1 MKKKMMEVVIVA
13 VAATLGN
20 LLMGWDSSTIAA
32 GMTYIKKEF
41 ELDATLEG
49 LIVSMSF
56 ITGTIVT
63 IFSGTVSDLVGRRPM
78 LITSS
83 IMFFISGLI
92 MLWTPNVVIVLV
104 ARIVDGVAI
113 ALAVTL
119 TPLYISEVAPA
130 DIRGQL
136 NTLTQFAC
144 SGGMFLAYI
153 LVFSMSLNDS
163 PSWRLMLGVISIPAV
178 AYFLLAVFFL
188 PESPRWLVS
197 KGRILEAESVLK
209 RLRGIE
215 DVSGELALL
224 AEGLSPGGEATS
236 IEEYVVAPAS
246 DILVNQEAGKD
257 YIKLYGPNEGVAMVA
272 HPVNGQGSFASRS
285 MLSQHGSFGTLAGA
299 GLKDPIVTLFG
310 SLHENT
316 LPDSGGSRS
325 MLINNANSIFS
336 MGEPEFSPF
345 GTGDNLHAPLMSF
358 QGGAVEKDRA
368 YGSKDMLGMR
378 STSSLRSNS
387 SLVHGNA
394 VETPK
399 NTNIGGGWQL
409 VYKAADGA
417 GGGKREGL
425 QRVYL
430 HADPA
435 AVPPSQHVSFV
446 STSGYDIP
454 IDGGEAFQ
462 AAALVSHSVLGTQDL
477 LHMPEVAAK
486 GPNWR
491 ALLEP
496 GVKRALVVGI
506 GLQILQ
512 QAAGINGFLYYAPQ
526 ILEQAGVGALLSNLG
541 LSSSSASFLVN
552 IITTFCMLPCI
563 GLAIKLMDIAGRRSI
578 MLYTVPI
585 LIVCLLI
592 LVVKQFIQMNSVID
606 AAITAVSVIVYESV
620 FCMGLGV
627 IPNIICAEIFPTSV
641 RGICISLTSLT
652 YWGCTLIVTL
662 VFPYLL
668 QLLGLTGVFGLFVV
682 GCIISW
688 IFVYLKVPETKGM
701 PLEVIIEFFA
711 IGAKPGTDPAL
722 LGIKG

>member
-1 MKKKMMEVVIVA
+1 MMEVVIVA
-13 VAATLGN
+13 LAATLGN
-20 LLMGWDSSTIAA
+20 LLMGWDNSTVAA

-41 ELDATLEG
+41 VVDATIEG
-49 LIVSMSF
+49 IIVSMSF

-63 IFSGTVSDLVGRRPM
+63 IFSGAVSDMVGRRPM

-83 IMFFISGLI
+83 VMYFLSGLVMFFA
-92 MLWTPNVVIVLV
+92 PNVAVILV

-119 TPLYISEVAPA
+119 NPLYISEVAPA

-136 NTLTQFAC
+136 NTFTQFAC
-144 SGGMFLAYI
+144 SGGMFLAYVM
-153 LVFSMSLNDS
+153 VFFMSLTDS

-178 AYFLLAVFFL
+178 AYFLLTVFYL

-197 KGRILEAESVLK
+197 KGRLLEAEKVLK
-209 RLRGIE
+209 RLRGTD

-246 DILVNQEAGKD
+246 EILVNQEAGKD
-257 YIKLYGPNEGVAMVA
+257 YIKLYGPNEGVTMVA
-272 HPVNGQGSFASRS
+272 QPVNGQGSLISRS
-285 MLSQHGSFGTLAGA
+285 MLSQQGSFGGLSST
-299 GLKDPIVTLFG
+299 GLKDPIVNLFG
-310 SLHENT
+310 SLHESN
-316 LPDSGGSRS
+316 LPESGGSRS
-325 MLINNANSIFS
+325 MLIHNANSIFS
-336 MGEPEFSPF
+336 MGEPDSPF
-345 GTGDNLHAPLMSF
+345 GTNDNLHAPLMSF
-358 QGGAVEKDRA
+358 QGGAGERA
-368 YGSKDMLGMR
+368 HGSKDMLGMR

-387 SLVHGNA
+387 SLAHGNA

-409 VYKAADGA
+409 VYKSADGV

-430 HADPA
+430 HAEPT
-435 AVPPSQHVSFV
+435 AVSHSQHVSSFV

-454 IDGGEAFQ
+454 IDGGEAYQ
-462 AAALVSHSVLGTQDL
+462 AAALVSQSVLGTHDL
-477 LHMPEVAAK
+477 LHLPEVAAK
-486 GPNWR
+486 GSKWR

-526 ILEQAGVGALLSNLG
+526 ILEQAEIGALLSNLG
-541 LSSSSASFLVN
+541 LSSASASFLVT

-563 GLAIKLMDIAGRRSI
+563 ALAIRLMDISGRRSI
-578 MLYTVPI
+578 MLYTIPI
-585 LIVCLLI
+585 LIVCLLALI
-592 LVVKQFIQMNSVID
+592 IKQFLELNSVIN
-606 AAITAVSVIVYESV
+606 AAITCISVVVYESV
-620 FCMGLGV
+620 FCMGFGV

-652 YWGCTLIVTL
+652 FWGCTLIVTL
-662 VFPYLL
+662 VFPTLL
-668 QLLGLTGVFGLFVV
+668 QLLGPPGVFGLFVL

-688 IFVYLKVPETKGM
+688 TFVYLKVPETKGM

-711 IGAKPGTDPAL
+711 LGAKPGTDPAAI
-722 LGIKG
+722 GIK

>member
-1 MKKKMMEVVIVA
+1 MMEVVIVA

-32 GMTYIKKEF
+32 GMTYIKEEF
-41 ELDATLEG
+41 DLDATLEG

-56 ITGTIVT
+56 ITGTVVT
-63 IFSGTVSDLVGRRPM
+63 IFSGTVCDLVGRRPM

-83 IMFFISGLI
+83 VMFFLSGLI
-92 MLWTPNVVIVLV
+92 MLWTPNVIVVLL

-153 LVFSMSLNDS
+153 MVFSMSLADS

-178 AYFLLAVFFL
+178 AYFLLAVFYL

-197 KGRILEAESVLK
+197 KGRLHEAEKVLK
-209 RLRGIE
+209 RLRGAE

-236 IEEYVVAPAS
+236 IEEYMVAPANE
-246 DILVNQEAGKD
+246 ILVNQEAAKD

-272 HPVNGQGSFASRS
+272 QPVNGQGSFASRS
-285 MLSQHGSFGTLAGA
+285 MLSQQGSFGTLTGG
-299 GLKDPIVTLFG
+299 GLKDPIVNLFG

-316 LPDSGGSRS
+316 LPESGGSRS
-325 MLINNANSIFS
+325 MLIHNANSIFDTS
-336 MGEPEFSPF
+336 DNLHESSPF
-345 GTGDNLHAPLMSF
+345 GTSDNLHAPLMSF
-358 QGGAVEKDRA
+358 QGGAGEKDRA

-387 SLVHGNA
+387 SFFHGTA

-409 VYKAADGA
+409 VYKSADGA
-417 GGGKREGL
+417 VGGKREGL

-435 AVPPSQHVSFV
+435 AVSHSQHVSFV

-462 AAALVSHSVLGTQDL
+462 AAALVSQSVIGTHDL
-477 LHMPEVAAK
+477 LHLPEVAAK
-486 GPNWR
+486 GPKWR
-491 ALLEP
+491 GLLEP
-496 GVKRALVVGI
+496 GVKRALIVGI

-541 LSSSSASFLVN
+541 LSSASSSFLVN
-552 IITTFCMLPCI
+552 IVTTFCMLPCI
-563 GLAIKLMDIAGRRSI
+563 GLAIRLMDISGRRSI
-578 MLYTVPI
+578 MLYTIPI
-585 LIVCLLI
+585 LIVCLLV
-592 LVVKQFIQMNSVID
+592 LVIKQFFEIDSVLD
-606 AAITAVSVIVYESV
+606 AAISAVSVVVYESV

-627 IPNIICAEIFPTSV
+627 IPNIICAEIFPTNV

-662 VFPYLL
+662 IFPYLL
-668 QLLGLTGVFGLFVV
+668 QLLGLAGVFILFVV

-711 IGAKPGTDPAL
+711 IGAKPGTDPST
-722 LGIKG
+722 LGIKV

>member
-1 MKKKMMEVVIVA
+1 MMEVVIVA
-13 VAATLGN
+13 VSATLGN

-41 ELDATLEG
+41 VLDATLEG

-56 ITGTIVT
+56 LTGTIVT

-83 IMFFISGLI
+83 IMFIFSGLV
-92 MLWTPNVVIVLV
+92 MLWAPNVVIVLL
-104 ARIVDGVAI
+104 ARIIDGVAI

-144 SGGMFLAYI
+144 SGGMFLAYV
-153 LVFSMSLNDS
+153 LVFSMSLADS
-163 PSWRLMLGVISIPAV
+163 PSWRLMLGVIFIPAV
-178 AYFLLAVFFL
+178 AYFLLAVFYL

-197 KGRILEAESVLK
+197 KGQLQEAERVLK
-209 RLRGIE
+209 RLRGTE

-236 IEEYVVAPAS
+236 IEEYVVAPATE
-246 DILVNQEAGKD
+246 LLANQEAGKD
-257 YIKLYGPNEGVAMVA
+257 YIKLYGPNEEVTMVA
-272 HPVNGQGSFASRS
+272 QPVNGQDSLISRS
-285 MLSQHGSFGTLAGA
+285 MLSQQGSFGTLTGG
-299 GLKDPIVTLFG
+299 GLKDPIVSLFG

-316 LPDSGGSRS
+316 LPEGGGSRS
-325 MLINNANSIFS
+325 MLVHNANSIFS
-336 MGEPEFSPF
+336 IGEPESSPF
-345 GTGDNLHAPLMSF
+345 GTSDNLHAPLMSF
-358 QGGAVEKDRA
+358 QGGAGERDRA

-378 STSSLRSNS
+378 SNSSLRSNT

-394 VETPK
+394 VETPR

-409 VYKAADGA
+409 VYKAADGI
-417 GGGKREGL
+417 GSGKREGL

-430 HADPA
+430 HADTA
-435 AVPPSQHVSFV
+435 AVSHDHNVSFV

-454 IDGGEAFQ
+454 IEGGEVYQ
-462 AAALVSHSVLGTQDL
+462 ASALVSQSVLGTHDM
-477 LHMPEVAAK
+477 LHLPEVAAK
-486 GPNWR
+486 GPKWR

-496 GVKRALVVGI
+496 GVKRALIVGI

-526 ILEQAGVGALLSNLG
+526 ILEQAGIGALLSNLG
-541 LSSSSASFLVN
+541 LSSASASFLVN

-563 GLAIKLMDIAGRRSI
+563 ALAIRLMDISGRRSI

-592 LVVKQFIQMNSVID
+592 LVVKQFFQMSSVID
-606 AAITAVSVIVYESV
+606 AAITAVSVVVYESV
-620 FCMGLGV
+620 FCMGFGV

-662 VFPYLL
+662 TFPYLL

-711 IGAKPGTDPAL
+711 IGAKPGTDPASIE
-722 LGIKG
+722 IKG

>member
-1 MKKKMMEVVIVA
+1 MMEVVIVA

-20 LLMGWDSSTIAA
+20 LLIGWDSSTIA
-32 GMTYIKKEF
+32 GGITYIKQEF
-41 ELDATLEG
+41 NLEEDPTLEG

-63 IFSGTVSDLVGRRPM
+63 IFSGTISDLVGRRPM
-78 LITSS
+78 LVAAS
-83 IMFFISGLI
+83 IMYFFSGLVI
-92 MLWTPNVVIVLV
+92 LWAPSVVVVLV
-104 ARIVDGVAI
+104 SRMLVGVGNS
-113 ALAVTL
+113 LAVTL
-119 TPLYISEVAPA
+119 TPLYISETAPA

-136 NTLTQFAC
+136 TTLTQFAC
-144 SGGMFLAYI
+144 SSGMFLAYI
-153 LVFSMSLNDS
+153 LVFSMSFMYS
-163 PSWRLMLGVISIPAV
+163 PNWRIMLGVISILSV
-178 AYFLLAVFFL
+178 AYFLLAMFYL

-197 KGRILEAESVLK
+197 KGRIHEAEKVLQ
-209 RLRGIE
+209 RLRGAE

-236 IEEYVVAPAS
+236 LEEYVVAPAS
-246 DILVNQEAGKD
+246 ELLVNQEAAKD
-257 YIKLYGPNEGVAMVA
+257 YIKLYGPNEEVTMVA
-272 HPVNGQGSFASRS
+272 QPVNGQGSFASRS
-285 MLSQHGSFGTLAGA
+285 MLSQQGSFASQAAA

-316 LPDSGGSRS
+316 LPESGGSRS
-325 MLINNANSIFS
+325 MLIHNANSIFS
-336 MGEPEFSPF
+336 TGDPPASPF
-345 GTGDNLHAPLMSF
+345 GTSDNLRAPLMSF
-358 QGGAVEKDRA
+358 GGAAAEKA

-394 VETPK
+394 VGTPK
-399 NTNIGGGWQL
+399 STNIGGGWQL
-409 VYKAADGA
+409 VYKSADGA
-417 GGGKREGL
+417 GDGKGEGL

-435 AVPPSQHVSFV
+435 AISHSQHVSFV

-454 IDGGEAFQ
+454 IDDGEAFQ
-462 AAALVSHSVLGTQDL
+462 AAALVSRSVLGTSDM
-477 LHMPEVAAK
+477 LHMPEVVAK

-491 ALLEP
+491 GLLEP
-496 GVKRALVVGI
+496 GVKRALIVGI

-526 ILEQAGVGALLSNLG
+526 ILEEAGVGSLLSNLG
-541 LSSSSASFLVN
+541 ISSTSASFLVN

-563 GLAIKLMDIAGRRSI
+563 AISIRSI
-578 MLYTVPI
+578 MLYTIPI
-585 LIVCLLI
+585 LIVCLLV
-592 LVVKQFIQMNSVID
+592 LVLRELFNMSSVLN
-606 AAITAVSVIVYESV
+606 AAITAISVIVYESC
-620 FCMGLGV
+620 FCMGFGV

-641 RGICISLTSLT
+641 RGICISMCSLT
-652 YWGCTLIVTL
+652 YWFCTLIITL
-662 VFPYLL
+662 TFPYLL
-668 QLLGLTGVFGLFVV
+668 QLLGLTGVFGLFVA

-711 IGAKPGTDPAL
+711 IGAKPGTDPATI
-722 LGIKG
+722 GIKV

>member
-1 MKKKMMEVVIVA
+1 MEVVIVA

-41 ELDATLEG
+41 DLDASLEG

-56 ITGTIVT
+56 ITGTVVT

-92 MLWTPNVVIVLV
+92 MLWAPNVIVVLL

-153 LVFSMSLNDS
+153 LVFSMSLADS
-163 PSWRLMLGVISIPAV
+163 PSWRLMLGVVSIPAV

-197 KGRILEAESVLK
+197 KGRLAEAEKVLK
-209 RLRGIE
+209 RLRGTE
-215 DVSGELALL
+215 DVSGEMALL

-246 DILVNQEAGKD
+246 ELLVNQEAGKD
-257 YIKLYGPNEGVAMVA
+257 YIKLYGPNEGVTMVA
-272 HPVNGQGSFASRS
+272 QPVSGQGSLISRS
-285 MLSQHGSFGTLAGA
+285 MLSQQGSFGTLAGT

-316 LPDSGGSRS
+316 LPDGGGSRS
-325 MLINNANSIFS
+325 MLIHNANSIFS
-336 MGEPEFSPF
+336 MGEPESSPF
-345 GTGDNLHAPLMSF
+345 GTSDNLHAPLMSF
-358 QGGAVEKDRA
+358 QVGAGERDRA

-387 SLVHGNA
+387 SLAHGNA
-394 VETPK
+394 VETPR

-409 VYKAADGA
+409 VYKSADGA
-417 GGGKREGL
+417 KKEGL

-435 AVPPSQHVSFV
+435 AVSHSQHLSFV

-454 IDGGEAFQ
+454 IDGGEAYP
-462 AAALVSHSVLGTQDL
+462 AAALVSQSVLGTHDM
-477 LHMPEVAAK
+477 LHLPEVAAK
-486 GPNWR
+486 GPNWG

-496 GVKRALVVGI
+496 GVKRALIVGI

-541 LSSSSASFLVN
+541 LSSTSGSFLVN

-563 GLAIKLMDIAGRRSI
+563 ALAIRLMDISGRRSI

-585 LIVCLLI
+585 LIVCLLV
-592 LVVKQFIQMNSVID
+592 LVLKQFFQMSSVIN
-606 AAITAVSVIVYESV
+606 AAITAISVVVYESV
-620 FCMGLGV
+620 FCMGFGV

-668 QLLGLTGVFGLFVV
+668 QVLGLTGVFGLFVI

-688 IFVYLKVPETKGM
+688 MFVYLKVPETKGM

-711 IGAKPGTDPAL
+711 IGAKPGTDPATM
-722 LGIKG
+722 GIKG